1 MKADGRLYKAEGEKP
16 AERGK
21 DERRREDQTSP
32 DQTNRGSRASR
43 EEGRWEDLENE
54 GGLPETRDG
63 QVSSTKSGGKAQRD
77 RQKVEENHTWWCQ
90 FSPGKKCGHLLR
102 IREDGLSRGLAAG
115 GEGLKD

>member
-1 MKADGRLYKAEGEKP
+1 M
-16 AERGK
+16 
-21 DERRREDQTSP
+21 
-32 DQTNRGSRASR
+32 
-43 EEGRWEDLENE
+43 
-54 GGLPETRDG
+54 
-63 QVSSTKSGGKAQRD
+63 SSTKSGGKAQRD